1 LPHAAEQHW
10 SSYLVAAVASC
21 RSDVFFNPNSLE
33 IKRIGLFLLATAG
46 ISILSYRF
54 IEFPQKT
61 WRSLLMVEPDWV
73 EAKRFAV

>member
-1 LPHAAEQHW
+1 MCFSLYCWHF
-10 SSYLVAAVASC
+10 LVVQ
-21 RSDVFFNPNSLE
+21 VINPNSLE

-61 WRSLLMVEPDWV
+61 WRSLLMVEPNWF
-73 EAKRFAV
+73 EAKRLAV

>member
-1 LPHAAEQHW
+1 MCFSLYCWHF
-10 SSYLVAAVASC
+10 LVVQ
-21 RSDVFFNPNSLE
+21 VINPNSLE

>member
-1 LPHAAEQHW
+1 MCFSLYCWHF
-10 SSYLVAAVASC
+10 LVVQ
-21 RSDVFFNPNSLE
+21 VINPNSLE

-61 WRSLLMVEPDWV
+61 WRSLFMVEPDWV

>member
-1 LPHAAEQHW
+1 MCFSLYCWHF
-10 SSYLVAAVASC
+10 LVVQ
-21 RSDVFFNPNSLE
+21 VINPNSLE

-61 WRSLLMVEPDWV
+61 WRSLLMVEPD
-73 EAKRFAV
+73 